1 MHQFIEKLYDAAPY
15 IGKFQN
21 TVFVIKVGGEVLLDR
36 RALTDLRR
44 QLTVLWQLGIRPVVV
59 HGGGPQLDEALR
71 AVGHEPRKVAGRR
84 VTDEM
89 TMELAKREF
98 RGAANLALVSV
109 LATEGLP
116 AVGLSG
122 VDGSLLSLRR
132 RPPVE
137 VEGEGTVDFG
147 LVGDPVGV
155 KPDVLLALVEKR
167 FVPVVCSLGA
177 DADGTIL
184 NVNADT
190 VAAELAVAL
199 GASKLIYVTD
209 RPGILHDPKDDASI
223 YSVLDKDDA
232 ERLVREGVIQGGM
245 QPKVSAALSALGRG
259 VRQVHIVGMHE
270 PNALLEETFTNQGC
284 GTMILLKREQGAG

>member
-21 TVFVIKVGGEVLLDR
+21 TIFVIKVGGEVLLDG
-36 RALTDLRR
+36 RALGDLRR
-44 QLTVLWQLGIRPVVV
+44 QLMVLWQLGIRPVVV

-71 AVGHEPRKVAGRR
+71 AIGHEPRKINGRR

-98 RGAANLALVSV
+98 RGAANLALVTA
-109 LATEGLP
+109 LAQNGLP

-122 VDGSLLSLRR
+122 VDGGMLMLRR

-137 VEGEGTVDFG
+137 MEGEGTVDFG

-155 KPDVLLALVEKR
+155 KPEILLALVEKR

-177 DADGTIL
+177 DGFGEIL

-199 GASKLIYVTD
+199 GASKLIFVTD
-209 RPGILHDPKDDASI
+209 RPGILHDANDDHSI
-223 YSVLDKDDA
+223 YSVLDRDDA
-232 ERLVREGVIQGGM
+232 ERLTREGVIKGGM
-245 QPKVSAALSALGRG
+245 QPKVAAALSALGRG
-259 VRQVHIVGMHE
+259 VKQVHILGMAE

-284 GTMILLKREQGAG
+284 GTMMVLKRE